1 MIPPF
6 DLNVQ
11 YLAASGPSRLHI
23 APALVLQEVE
33 LTPELIELGL
43 GYAVPLLAESAWF
56 DGKVSLDIAELNIPL
71 DAPVQSSGSAVLTL
85 HTVRSGPTQP
95 AIVNVLDFIARLR
108 GQETRHE
115 LVFVDGSQIAVDM
128 QNAQVTHTGLQV
140 GLPRMDSR
148 LQFES
153 SGSVGLLDKR
163 LALKLEVPIP
173 VEQMARRDQVR
184 QLGVP
189 KLTVPIGGTLD
200 DPVVAWD
207 VMRGESADLISLIRD
222 RIVEEAPGT
231 AAALGAIEGLAGG
244 DLDNTIA
251 AGFDLIKELRDRKRT
266 AQEAADPPAVGE

>member
-1 MIPPF
+1 
-6 DLNVQ
+6 
-11 YLAASGPSRLHI
+11 
-23 APALVLQEVE
+23 
-33 LTPELIELGL
+33 
-43 GYAVPLLAESAWF
+43 
-56 DGKVSLDIAELNIPL
+56 
-71 DAPVQSSGSAVLTL
+71 
-85 HTVRSGPTQP
+85 
-95 AIVNVLDFIARLR
+95 
-108 GQETRHE
+108 
-115 LVFVDGSQIAVDM
+115 
-128 QNAQVTHTGLQV
+128 
-140 GLPRMDSR
+140 MDSR
-148 LQFES
+148 LQFVS

-266 AQEAADPPAVGE
+266 AQEAADPPAVGEASAEPKRPIRDALRGFLRGKGNKPP